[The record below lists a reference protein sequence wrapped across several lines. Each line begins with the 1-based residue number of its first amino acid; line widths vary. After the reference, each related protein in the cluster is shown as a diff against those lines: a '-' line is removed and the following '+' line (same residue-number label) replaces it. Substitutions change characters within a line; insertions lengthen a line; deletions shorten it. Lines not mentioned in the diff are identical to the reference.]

1 MKWFQIFQ
9 FIFDSRNLIVRLN
22 FVHCKVQNS
31 KAENVIRLNDL
42 QFYVHN
48 PYYYR

>member
-1 MKWFQIFQ
+1 MKWFKIFWL
-9 FIFDSRNLIVRLN
+9 IDSRNLIVRLN
-22 FVHCKVQNS
+22 FVHYKVQNS
-31 KAENVIRLNDL
+31 KAENVIRLNNL